1 MSHLFFKVW
10 KRWVDNRDAAGMQ
23 RLNTITKSIM
33 LRRTKQSLQESGE
46 LKGLTEKKLYNMN
59 VTLDKEEKE
68 AYEKLLNFSK

>member
-1 MSHLFFKVW
+1 
-10 KRWVDNRDAAGMQ
+10 MQ
-23 RLNTITKSIM
+23 RLNIITKSIM

-46 LKGLTEKKLYNMN
+46 LKGLTEKSFYNMT